1 MGSKISPIL
10 SNIFLSILEAKFID
24 ENINNGIILAYKR
37 FVDDI
42 FLVIK
47 NTEKNNFFRKIN
59 NLHKGLK
66 FTINEPINENLVF
79 LDTCIFLK
87 NNQYE
92 IKNYRKPTA
101 SNVVT
106 NFRKS
111 ETPIKYKISTL
122 VGSIYRANDT
132 CSNPED
138 LNLTLKNLE
147 KRFVSNGYPQG
158 MISERIELIKKNN
171 FVPKKVIDWNA
182 EIKDNPN
189 RNFSISI
196 PFTSNRCQKIE
207 KKIRK
212 IIKSITPNFNINF
225 CWRNIK
231 LSQLIT
237 PKTKPATPKLEC
249 AGTVYKFKCFCK
261 ICYMGE
267 SQRPLIKRIA
277 EHSQRSSKSAITKHI
292 YSCPAYLDALKRKF
306 GEIPTRNTKYF

>member
-66 FTINEPINENLVF
+66 FTINEPINKNLVF

-106 NFRKS
+106 NFQKS

-132 CSNPED
+132 CSNP
-138 LNLTLKNLE
+138 
-147 KRFVSNGYPQG
+147 
-158 MISERIELIKKNN
+158 
-171 FVPKKVIDWNA
+171 
-182 EIKDNPN
+182 
-189 RNFSISI
+189 
-196 PFTSNRCQKIE
+196 
-207 KKIRK
+207 
-212 IIKSITPNFNINF
+212 
-225 CWRNIK
+225 
-231 LSQLIT
+231 
-237 PKTKPATPKLEC
+237 
-249 AGTVYKFKCFCK
+249 
-261 ICYMGE
+261 
-267 SQRPLIKRIA
+267 
-277 EHSQRSSKSAITKHI
+277 
-292 YSCPAYLDALKRKF
+292 
-306 GEIPTRNTKYF
+306 

>member
-1 MGSKISPIL
+1 
-10 SNIFLSILEAKFID
+10 
-24 ENINNGIILAYKR
+24 
-37 FVDDI
+37 
-42 FLVIK
+42 
-47 NTEKNNFFRKIN
+47 
-59 NLHKGLK
+59 
-66 FTINEPINENLVF
+66 
-79 LDTCIFLK
+79 
-87 NNQYE
+87 
-92 IKNYRKPTA
+92 
-101 SNVVT
+101 
-106 NFRKS
+106 
-111 ETPIKYKISTL
+111 
-122 VGSIYRANDT
+122 
-132 CSNPED
+132 
-138 LNLTLKNLE
+138 
-147 KRFVSNGYPQG
+147 
-158 MISERIELIKKNN
+158 MISEKIELIKKIN

-207 KKIRK
+207 NKLRK
-212 IIKSITPNFNINF
+212 IIKSITLNLNINF

-306 GEIPTRNTKYF
+306 GEIPTRDTKYFLAECFSIMENNLSNYYDRTLIEALAITFFKPPLNEQVSHKAVAFI